1 MKVVVYFDVK
11 WQFKEHNHYKVSP
24 CKKIINCKTNRI
36 IKGTK
41 NGGSVGF
48 FIASKFYK
56 KSDINKHIEIIPKQQ
71 NLPF

>member
-48 FIASKFYK
+48 FYSK
-56 KSDINKHIEIIPKQQ
+56 
-71 NLPF
+71 